1 MVSNLNLCLNGS
13 DKASIIDTSKIGRLS
28 RQRLRRSHWVQG
40 LLSLQEAGSAMQL
53 QKEERLPK
61 GFSMFEKQKLNR
73 SGSAIKRFLGYF
85 ILIFCLV
92 MLGGIESITAKE
104 PLPVEIGALYNL
116 SGNQAELDI
125 LSSRGALLAVDQMN
139 RKGGVLGRPVRLIM
153 ADGESKPAVIAKKT
167 AELIEKNPSVS
178 ALMGLSDTD
187 MVMASAPV
195 AAKNGRLFL
204 TSGATSPQLPSQVPE
219 YLFLAC
225 FGDNVQAAAG
235 AEWAYQYL
243 SARTAA
249 VLFNSTQSYTRLLQ
263 GYFQTR
269 FKELGGRVVSMESYT
284 PDTMRRSIQRLSHTV
299 DLVYFS
305 AMPEDAPR
313 GVALMRRMGISAPI
327 LGGDAFDSED
337 LWQKHRELGSVFFT
351 THAYLGLDNP
361 DPQAAAFRKA
371 YVRAYPGST
380 PTAFAALGYDA
391 ARLIM
396 AAVADAGSSDP
407 DDVRHALSGIRRF
420 QGVTGT
426 ISYPAGGR
434 IPSKSVSILHIE
446 RGQRRLVRN
455 LLPARVPSP

>member
-1 MVSNLNLCLNGS
+1 
-13 DKASIIDTSKIGRLS
+13 
-28 RQRLRRSHWVQG
+28 
-40 LLSLQEAGSAMQL
+40 
-53 QKEERLPK
+53 
-61 GFSMFEKQKLNR
+61 MFEKQKLNR
-73 SGSAIKRFLGYF
+73 NRTRHKNLSGYF
-85 ILIFCLV
+85 VLIFILV
-92 MLGGIESITAKE
+92 LLGGFESVTAKE
-104 PLPVEIGALYNL
+104 PLPVEIGAIYNL
-116 SGNQAELDI
+116 SGSQAELDI

-153 ADGESKPAVIAKKT
+153 ADGESKPAVIAKRT

-195 AAKNGRLFL
+195 AARNRRLFL

-249 VLFNSTQSYTRLLQ
+249 VLFNSSQSYTRLLQ

-269 FKELGGRVVSMESYT
+269 FKELGGRVVSVESYT
-284 PDTMRRSIQRLSHTV
+284 PDTMSQSIRRLSHAV
-299 DLVYFS
+299 DLIFFS
-305 AMPEDAPR
+305 AMPEEGPR
-313 GVALMRRMGISAPI
+313 GVALMRQMGFSAPI

-337 LWQKHRELGSVFFT
+337 LWQKHRELRNVFFT
-351 THAYLGLDNP
+351 THAYLGSDNP
-361 DPQAAAFRKA
+361 DPQVAAFRKD

-396 AAVADAGSSDP
+396 AAVAEAGSSDP
-407 DDVRHALSGIRRF
+407 DDVRRALSGIRRF

-426 ISYPAGGR
+426 ISYPAGSR
-434 IPSKSVSILHIE
+434 IPSKSVTILQIE
-446 RGQRRLVRN
+446 QGQRRLVSK
-455 LLPARVPSP
+455 LLPAKVPSP